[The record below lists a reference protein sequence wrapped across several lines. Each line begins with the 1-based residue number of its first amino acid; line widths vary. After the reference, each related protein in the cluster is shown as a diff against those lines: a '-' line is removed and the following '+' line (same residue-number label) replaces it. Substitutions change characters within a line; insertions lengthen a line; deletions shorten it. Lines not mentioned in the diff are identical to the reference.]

1 MEGNNKKFDLRYAA
15 IIVAAIVIVGILV
28 VYMATN
34 NNAQVVSNGDNVS
47 VYYSGSYANG
57 TVFQSNFG
65 KTPLNFTVGA
75 NEMIKGFDQ
84 GVIGMKVG
92 ETKNITIPPS
102 EAYGEV
108 NQSLIITV
116 PRTSFG
122 NALVTNGMLVSAT
135 TGQQGIVTGLTN
147 NSVVIDF
154 NPPLAGKTLNF
165 EIKVIAIRPPKKI

>member
-1 MEGNNKKFDLRYAA
+1 MESQKHKFELRYAA
-15 IIVAAIVIVGILV
+15 IIVAAVVIVGILV

-47 VYYSGSYANG
+47 VYYTGTFANG
-57 TVFQSNFG
+57 TVFDSNVG
-65 KTPLNFTVGA
+65 KEPLNFTVGA
-75 NEMIKGFDQ
+75 GDMIKGFDL
-84 GVIGMKVG
+84 GVIGMKIG

-108 NQSLIITV
+108 NQSLVITV

-122 NALVTNGMLVSAT
+122 NTLVSNGMIVST
-135 TGQQGIVTGLTN
+135 TSGQQGIVTGLTN
-147 NSVVIDF
+147 NSVVVDF

-165 EIKVIAIRPPKKI
+165 EIKVIAIHKGK